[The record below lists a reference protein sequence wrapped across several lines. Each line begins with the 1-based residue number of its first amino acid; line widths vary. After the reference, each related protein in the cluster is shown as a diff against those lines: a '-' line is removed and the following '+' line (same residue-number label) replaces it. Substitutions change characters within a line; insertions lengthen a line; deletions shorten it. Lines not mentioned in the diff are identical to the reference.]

1 MTEAIFFAMMFLV
14 ACLAL
19 NLYMGLPEEP
29 QKPAEPDA
37 LPVKKPRKVAKKAA
51 KKSTKKSKKK
61 PRDERS

>member
-1 MTEAIFFAMMFLV
+1 MMEAIFFAMMFLV

-29 QKPAEPDA
+29 QKPADPTA
-37 LPVKKPRKVAKKAA
+37 AKKKPRKVVKKAA
-51 KKSTKKSKKK
+51 KKSAKKSKKK